1 MFVTPRKLAEKVG
14 HIEEEVEEIDLIS
27 FSFGIVFGIL
37 LGMVMLKFGNI
48 SIGLGSAGGLLIM
61 GILIGFFSSIRPTFG
76 RVPAAARYILMEM
89 GLMLFMTSV
98 GLKAGAGIWEALMEH
113 GLVIIG
119 CGVLVTLLPA
129 LIGYAFGHYILKLNP
144 VLLLGSLTGAMTS
157 TPSLN
162 VVTSAA
168 KSSIP
173 ALGYAGT
180 YTFANVFL
188 TFAGT
193 IIMML

>member
-1 MFVTPRKLAEKVG
+1 MDSPIGFLSDSSAQ
-14 HIEEEVEEIDLIS
+14 LC
-27 FSFGIVFGIL
+27 GIVFGIL

-61 GILIGFFSSIRPTFG
+61 GILIGFFSSIRLPLNGF
-76 RVPAAARYILMEM
+76 PLQ
-89 GLMLFMTSV
+89 
-98 GLKAGAGIWEALMEH
+98 
-113 GLVIIG
+113 
-119 CGVLVTLLPA
+119 PA

-162 VVTSAA
+162 IVTSAA